1 MHAKIVVLFV
11 GLATIRCLLG
21 DSVHGF
27 PVCKLQISI
36 DHMFFSQELLW
47 RITKKQPSCAGDI
60 THESTVRDVLEH
72 FQGGKNHDHRAW
84 GTFGRGPPAV
94 SAGRKH
100 IAYIQIC
107 INMYIKYTVRK
118 LQDDVY
124 TCVWLNICL

>member
-72 FQGGKNHDHRAW
+72 FQGGKNMI
-84 GTFGRGPPAV
+84 TERGELSEGAPRRFRR
-94 SAGRKH
+94 GG
-100 IAYIQIC
+100 
-107 INMYIKYTVRK
+107 
-118 LQDDVY
+118 
-124 TCVWLNICL
+124 NI